1 MKCLD
6 VVKEDMPEVGAREDE
21 LFGLDVVKEDMQEVG
36 AREEEDEVFGCGEGG
51 HAGCRSEGR

>member
-6 VVKEDMPEVGAREDE
+6 VVKEDMHEVGAREDE

-36 AREEEDEVFGCGEGG
+36 AREDEVFGCGEGG